1 MTNIIDAAI
10 RYVSPVAAVRREQ
23 ARLALQYFD
32 KHNKTRRF
40 DGASK
45 TSRMSQWKRP
55 GSSAD
60 TAIVSNL
67 SLLRNGSRDLT
78 RNNPWAEKAL
88 TVIESNTVGTGI
100 TAQIAGVSKPRQK
113 RLNTLWWDWAMTTSI
128 DADERNDLIGL
139 ENLIIRTIAESG
151 EVLIRRRFRRNSDN
165 LPIPIQIQVMEPDHL
180 DSSKDGAL
188 ANGNEIRNGI
198 EFDKRN
204 KRVAYWLYDQH
215 PGDNTVF
222 KFSYSSFRVPA
233 ADIIHA
239 FDPKRAGQ
247 NRGYP
252 WVAAAIRRLKDFDDY
267 EDAQLVRQKIAACFT
282 GFVHDMNIAGGGAGA
297 TGVPKEGPA
306 ENQLEYLQPGI
317 FEHLPPGKDIKFPSP
332 PGVENYDEYTRNIL
346 RGVAASYGITYEAL
360 TGDYSNVN
368 FSSGRMG
375 WIEMGRNVHRWQ
387 NTIMR
392 GQVLERIARWFFAG
406 AGLQGFD
413 TTDAYIKWTYPRR
426 EMIDPTKE
434 IPAMIKA
441 IRGGLTS
448 LTRTHSTLGYDSEE
462 VFDEIE
468 ESNKIL
474 DEKGLILDSDPRK
487 VNMSGAL
494 NQPQATAQGG
504 DDDSGDDAP
513 VGDN

>member
-1 MTNIIDAAI
+1 MTNFIDAAI

-55 GSSAD
+55 GTSAD

-100 TAQIAGVSKPRQK
+100 TAQIVVKQKGRQQ
-113 RLNTLWWDWAMTTSI
+113 RLNTLWWDWAMTTAI
-128 DADERNDLIGL
+128 DAEERLDLIGL

-151 EVLIRRRFRRNSDN
+151 EVIIRRRYRRNSDN
-165 LPIPIQIQVMEPDHL
+165 LPIPIQIQVMEPDFL

-188 ANGNEIRNGI
+188 ENGHEIRNGI
-198 EFDKRN
+198 EFDKRG
-204 KRVAYWLYDQH
+204 KRVAYWLFDQH
-215 PGDNTVF
+215 PGENTVF
-222 KFSYSSFRVPA
+222 KYSYTSFRIPA
-233 ADIIHA
+233 SDIIHA

-247 NRGYP
+247 SRGYP

-282 GFVHDMNIAGGGAGA
+282 AFVHDMNIAGGAAGA
-297 TGVPKEGPA
+297 TGLAKEGPT
-306 ENQLEYLQPGI
+306 ENQLDFLQPGI
-317 FEHLPPGKDIKFPSP
+317 VEHLPPGKDVKFPSP

-346 RGVAASYGITYEAL
+346 RGVAAAYGITYEAL

-375 WIEMGRNVHRWQ
+375 WIEMGRNINRWQ
-387 NTIMR
+387 GTIMR

-406 AGLQGFD
+406 AGLVGVD

-448 LTRTHSTLGYDSEE
+448 LTRTHATLGFDSEE

-474 DEKGLILDSDPRK
+474 DKKGLILDSDPRK
-487 VNMSGAL
+487 VNMSGSL
-494 NQPQATAQGG
+494 NAEQKPQGG
-504 DDDSGDDAP
+504 DAGDEDEDDPG
-513 VGDN
+513 GQN